1 MKRRKPLDFRYPIL
15 LKSFD
20 ELDKYDLAKY
30 VKLAQSTD
38 DNSDLDSFEPDMPEM
53 DDQA

>member
-20 ELDKYDLAKY
+20 ELDKYDLAQY

-38 DNSDLDSFEPDMPEM
+38 DYEFDSSEPDLPEM